1 MSTFDV
7 SCCVSQNKGKNRW
20 NTNLN
25 MWPLR
30 DDYRLGPKSV
40 RATDIWSLSTGR
52 RLDTLNRWRKT
63 QEREN
68 NCNLFRLM
76 SPVVPGERG
85 VSSHDKRKL
94 RSDWILEEPKSQR
107 KGLVSLTVLGFYS
120 LKLRASSW

>member
-1 MSTFDV
+1 MCPAAFHKTREKIDGTQILICGLCEMIIGWGPSQFD
-7 SCCVSQNKGKNRW
+7 S
-20 NTNLN
+20 
-25 MWPLR
+25 
-30 DDYRLGPKSV
+30 
-40 RATDIWSLSTGR
+40 ATDIWSLSTGR